1 MNNCTDCLSRNTCPS
16 ADKPMEEYIRRLPM
30 ETAHHRVETQRTKCG
45 FGLQGVCCRL
55 CANGPC
61 RVTPDAPRGICGASA
76 DTIVAR
82 NFLRAVAAGS
92 GCYIHV
98 VENTARQL
106 KNTGLHR
113 DKIRSEKALNHLA
126 EIFGVTGTD
135 KYDLCVKVADAV
147 LSDLY
152 RPEYEAMELVEKL
165 AYAPR
170 VKRWKELGIMP
181 GGAKGEV
188 FNNIVKTSTNLSS
201 DPVEMLMSCLRLGVS
216 TGLYGLQLTNLL
228 NDVVLGDPEI
238 RPAPVGMNVIDPDYI
253 NILITGHQH
262 SLFTYIQDRLLDQD
276 VAAKAQAAGAKGF
289 KLVGCTCVGQ
299 DLQLR
304 GAHYT
309 EIFDGHAGNNYISE
323 AVLSCGAIDAVL
335 SEFNCTLPGIETI
348 CEELKIKQ
356 ICLDVV
362 AKKANAEY
370 IPFNYETR
378 EADGDRIIDEIIAA
392 YKARRGNVPMNLFTD
407 HGNKNTLTGVSEG
420 SLKAFLGGS
429 WKPLIDLIVAG
440 KIKGLAGVV
449 GCSSVAYG
457 HDTLTAELTKELIA
471 KDILVLTAGCSSG
484 GLENIGLM
492 TPEAAELAGPSLRA
506 VCKELGIPPV
516 LNFGPCLAIGRLEIV
531 ATEIAQELGVVIA
544 VETMPSAD
552 SVIINTL
559 PQLQKLLAA
568 VDHPFVKATLDVCA
582 VRCAGE
588 TLEQWFQALGEK
600 IVHIHFTDGRPGGR
614 LVWGQGLHPLDTYL
628 ETLEKYGY
636 KGCLGLNTN
645 LRGMWFDSSLLD
657 EEGRFSGRDFYP
669 ENYWFY
675 PPAAD
680 RKNLEQFIPYLED

>member
-262 SLFTYIQDRLLDQD
+262 SLFTYIQDRLLDED
-276 VAAKAQAAGAKGF
+276 VVAKAKAAGAKGF

-370 IPFNYETR
+370 IPFRYETR
-378 EADGDRIIDEIIAA
+378 QEDGDRIIDEIIAA
-392 YKARRGNVPMNLFTD
+392 YKARRGAVPMNLFKD

-531 ATEIAQELGVVIA
+531 ATEIAQELGV
-544 VETMPSAD
+544 D
-552 SVIINTL
+552 L
-559 PQLQKLLAA
+559 PQLPLVLSAAQWLEEQALADGAFALALGLPLHLGVPPFITGSKLVTKVLTEDMVGLTGGRVIVDGNGKSAA
-568 VDHPFVKATLDVCA
+568 N
-582 VRCAGE
+582 
-588 TLEQWFQALGEK
+588 TLEAIIEEKRKALN
-600 IVHIHFTDGRPGGR
+600 I
-614 LVWGQGLHPLDTYL
+614 
-628 ETLEKYGY
+628 
-636 KGCLGLNTN
+636 
-645 LRGMWFDSSLLD
+645 
-657 EEGRFSGRDFYP
+657 
-669 ENYWFY
+669 
-675 PPAAD
+675 
-680 RKNLEQFIPYLED
+680 

>member
-1 MNNCTDCLSRNTCPS
+1 MNSCTECLSRNTCPS
-16 ADKPMEEYIRRLPM
+16 ADKPMENYIRSLPL
-30 ETAHHRVETQRTKCG
+30 ETAHHRVETQKTKCG

-61 RVTPDAPRGICGASA
+61 RITPDAPRGICGASA

-82 NFLRAVAAGS
+82 NFLRAVACGS
-92 GCYIHV
+92 GCYIHI

-106 KNTGLHR
+106 KNTGLHKDR
-113 DKIRSEKALNHLA
+113 IRSEKALNHLA
-126 EIFGVTGTD
+126 EIFGVTGGD
-135 KYDLCVKVADAV
+135 KYDLCVKVADKV

-152 RPEYEAMELVEKL
+152 RPEYESMELVEKL

-188 FNNIVKTSTNLSS
+188 FNNVVKTSTNLSS
-201 DPVEMLMSCLRLGVS
+201 DPVEMMVSCLRLGIS

-228 NDVVLGDPEI
+228 NDVVLGDPVI
-238 RPAPVGMNVIDPDYI
+238 RSAPVGMNVIDPDYI

-262 SLFTYIQDRLLDQD
+262 SLFTYIQDRLLDAD
-276 VAAKAQAAGAKGF
+276 VVEKARAAGAKGF

-304 GAHYT
+304 GEHYT
-309 EIFDGHAGNNYISE
+309 KIFDGHAGNNYISE

-370 IPFNYETR
+370 IPFHYETR
-378 EADGDRIIDEIIAA
+378 QADGDRIIDEIIAA

-420 SLKAFLGGS
+420 SLKSFLGGS
-429 WKPLIDLIVAG
+429 WKPLIDLIVSG
-440 KIKGLAGVV
+440 RIKGLAGVV

-457 HDTLTAELTKELIA
+457 HDTLTAELTRELIA

-492 TPEAAELAGPSLRA
+492 TPEAAELAGPNLKA

-531 ATEIAQELGVVIA
+531 ATEIAQELGV
-544 VETMPSAD
+544 D
-552 SVIINTL
+552 L
-559 PQLQKLLAA
+559 PQLPLVLSAAQWLEEQALADGAFALALGLPLHLGVPPFITGSKLVTKVLTEDMVGLTGGRVIVDGDGRSAA
-568 VDHPFVKATLDVCA
+568 N
-582 VRCAGE
+582 
-588 TLEQWFQALGEK
+588 TLEAIIEEKRKALN
-600 IVHIHFTDGRPGGR
+600 I
-614 LVWGQGLHPLDTYL
+614 
-628 ETLEKYGY
+628 
-636 KGCLGLNTN
+636 
-645 LRGMWFDSSLLD
+645 
-657 EEGRFSGRDFYP
+657 
-669 ENYWFY
+669 
-675 PPAAD
+675 
-680 RKNLEQFIPYLED
+680 

>member
-1 MNNCTDCLSRNTCPS
+1 MNSCTDCLSRNTCPS
-16 ADKPMEEYIRRLPM
+16 ADKPMENYIRSLPL
-30 ETAHHRVETQRTKCG
+30 ETAHHRVENQKTKCG

-61 RVTPDAPRGICGASA
+61 RITPTSPRGICGASA

-126 EIFGVTGTD
+126 ELFGVTGSD

-201 DPVEMLMSCLRLGVS
+201 DPVEMLVSCLRLGVS

-238 RPAPVGMNVIDPDYI
+238 RPAPVGMNVINPDYI

-262 SLFTYIQDRLLDQD
+262 SLFTYIQDRLLDED
-276 VAAKAQAAGAKGF
+276 VVAKAQAAGAKGF

-335 SEFNCTLPGIETI
+335 SEFNCTLPGIEAI
-348 CEELKIKQ
+348 CDELKIKQ

-378 EADGDRIIDEIIAA
+378 QADGDRIIDEIIAA
-392 YKARRGNVPMNLFTD
+392 YKARRGSVPMNLFAD

-492 TPEAAELAGPSLRA
+492 TPEAADLAGPSLRA

-531 ATEIAQELGVVIA
+531 ATEIAEELGV
-544 VETMPSAD
+544 D
-552 SVIINTL
+552 L
-559 PQLQKLLAA
+559 PQLPLVLSAAQWLEEQALADGAFALALGLPLHLGVPPFITGSKLVTKVLTEDMVGLTGGRVIVDGDGKRAA
-568 VDHPFVKATLDVCA
+568 
-582 VRCAGE
+582 G
-588 TLEQWFQALGEK
+588 TLEAIIEEKRKAL
-600 IVHIHFTDGRPGGR
+600 HI
-614 LVWGQGLHPLDTYL
+614 
-628 ETLEKYGY
+628 
-636 KGCLGLNTN
+636 
-645 LRGMWFDSSLLD
+645 
-657 EEGRFSGRDFYP
+657 
-669 ENYWFY
+669 
-675 PPAAD
+675 
-680 RKNLEQFIPYLED
+680 